1 MDFKVLVTA
10 LIVALKFKTD
20 FKLLAK
26 DISEIEC
33 TEWSRKSELKKQ
45 KILLFRMKTKE

>member
-10 LIVALKFKTD
+10 LRVALNFKTD

-26 DISEIEC
+26 YISEIEC
-33 TEWSRKSELKKQ
+33 IEWNRKSELKNKRYCY
-45 KILLFRMKTKE
+45 LE